1 MTSTIIDVSSPKGGV
16 GKNITNAN
24 LGIGLANGGKSAA
37 GGICADEKDDSGM
50 SAFGLYPF
58 W

>member
-24 LGIGLANGGKSAA
+24 LDIGLANGGKVLLVAFVLTKRIISA
-37 GGICADEKDDSGM
+37 
-50 SAFGLYPF
+50 
-58 W
+58 